1 VVREFATFPCFPV
14 DDDPVSRLQALTQSL
29 EGSLEEVVL
38 RPEALY
44 KGDNLRVMAVAMGHD
59 PGGVASGAVIGAHGS
74 FWGTACFD
82 VVLNKLSLSFNMI
95 TWWICQSG
103 VFLLSKKFNPLQNF
117 LSILFPG
124 APCFQALGL
133 N

>member
-1 VVREFATFPCFPV
+1 MVREFATFPCFPV

-38 RPEALY
+38 RP
-44 KGDNLRVMAVAMGHD
+44 KGFYVGNDFGVMAIAMGHD

-82 VVLNKLSLSFNMI
+82 VVLDKCSLFGGEVKTYISS
-95 TWWICQSG
+95 C
-103 VFLLSKKFNPLQNF
+103 LLNH
-117 LSILFPG
+117 
-124 APCFQALGL
+124 A
-133 N
+133 

>member
-38 RPEALY
+38 RP
-44 KGDNLRVMAVAMGHD
+44 KGFYVGNDFRVVAIAMGHD

-74 FWGTACFD
+74 FRGAARFD
-82 VVLNKLSLSFNMI
+82 VVLDKCSL
-95 TWWICQSG
+95 
-103 VFLLSKKFNPLQNF
+103 LRR
-117 LSILFPG
+117 
-124 APCFQALGL
+124 
-133 N
+133 